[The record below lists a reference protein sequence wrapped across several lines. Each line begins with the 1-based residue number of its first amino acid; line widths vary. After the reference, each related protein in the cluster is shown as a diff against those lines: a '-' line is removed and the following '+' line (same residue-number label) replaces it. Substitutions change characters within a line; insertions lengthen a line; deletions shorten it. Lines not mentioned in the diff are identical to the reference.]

1 MKFNDRQH
9 PKIHL
14 HRIFVRTDCKTME
27 NQYCKVGAVTPIVA
41 DNDARTLLEY
51 QYQNFLDKANNLEY
65 ADAKLVEFF
74 EQKAQK
80 IKRLLENII
89 K

>member
-1 MKFNDRQH
+1 
-9 PKIHL
+9 
-14 HRIFVRTDCKTME
+14 ME
-27 NQYCKVGAVTPIVA
+27 KQYCKVGAVTPIVA
-41 DNDARTLLEY
+41 DSDAKTLLEY

-65 ADAKLVEFF
+65 ADTKLVEFF

-80 IKRLLENII
+80 IKKILENII